1 MPLYSTENK
10 VIAAMQYVVLW
21 VSVFVMLALFVFL
34 FSADTQVPQKNVTVE
49 IDVKNKINICKPE
62 GEKILEQE

>member
-1 MPLYSTENK
+1 
-10 VIAAMQYVVLW
+10 MQYVVLW